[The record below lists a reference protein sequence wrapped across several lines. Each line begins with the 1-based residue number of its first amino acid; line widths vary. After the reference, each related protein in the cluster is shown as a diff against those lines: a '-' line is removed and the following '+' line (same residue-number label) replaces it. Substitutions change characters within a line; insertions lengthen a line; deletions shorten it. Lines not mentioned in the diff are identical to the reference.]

1 MMRRL
6 QQLLR
11 VVQVAA
17 ALLIG
22 LVTVQLWG
30 WSAPL
35 ATAKGG
41 GATALVGPLA
51 SSQPVVPAL
60 PSLEPPGPPVTV
72 RLDRFSLP
80 SPPAVDVAAP
90 LAVGK
95 GAPKLR
101 LQGVVLGER
110 PRAYV
115 VDDASGQTFSV
126 RPGDQVG
133 PVTIREIHER
143 SLLIEREGETYELRL

>member
-6 QQLLR
+6 QRVLR
-11 VVQVAA
+11 AVQITA
-17 ALLIG
+17 ALLVG
-22 LVTVQLWG
+22 LVGLVAVQLAG
-30 WSAPL
+30 WSESS
-35 ATAKGG
+35 
-41 GATALVGPLA
+41 A
-51 SSQPVVPAL
+51 SPQPVTPAL
-60 PSLEPPGPPVTV
+60 PSLEQPGQPTTV

-80 SPPAVDVAAP
+80 QPPAVDVAAP